1 MEADAENN
9 DTFLVS
15 ASSDKVVALKDF
27 AFENQENFFQLPE
40 NFQIPLHIPN
50 DQLLDIPLNTTF
62 PRQHSKTFEDLSL
75 IEEITEHSSMSTIKS
90 RDVSPRDFDQNLD
103 LDKNISPKQ
112 DSKIAKKG
120 EKKCHKPK
128 ILQKTLSLDSPRNI
142 SSKMMNKICSDIN
155 LKLPSKSN
163 PATPREDAEDTDKS
177 KKPLFAQNKT
187 KIVGKR
193 YQRSPARDREAR
205 VEAAEASVPKPIQ
218 TKTGLVVT
226 QPRPSAASVTSMGRS
241 ASSAS
246 LILGAALGPG
256 LGLDRQLSKSS
267 ENIPGLIPRY
277 KKQKYDH
284 VQSKVKQYIEEM
296 KKNKTNSSTA
306 DSKKS
311 KSRSCSNLLK
321 NTRRSGSDLTAASR
335 PRTADATTLRLTV
348 PGPGPERTPS
358 PAQPAQLR
366 KSISKSDTNL
376 KRTNLSVTPSF
387 LTKSSFTIGHM
398 GAIYDSSE
406 EEDLTQLTAIYRGE
420 DQAGSLLDLVARER
434 KSKQVE
440 LSTKFANFS

>member
-1 MEADAENN
+1 
-9 DTFLVS
+9 
-15 ASSDKVVALKDF
+15 
-27 AFENQENFFQLPE
+27 
-40 NFQIPLHIPN
+40 
-50 DQLLDIPLNTTF
+50 
-62 PRQHSKTFEDLSL
+62 
-75 IEEITEHSSMSTIKS
+75 MSTIKS
-90 RDVSPRDFDQNLD
+90 RDVSPRDFDQNHD
-103 LDKNISPKQ
+103 LDKSITPKQ
-112 DSKIAKKG
+112 NSKITKKG
-120 EKKCHKPK
+120 DKKCHKPK

-163 PATPREDAEDTDKS
+163 PATPREDAEDADKS

-193 YQRSPARDREAR
+193 YQRSPARDRETR

-246 LILGAALGPG
+246 LILGAASGPG

-296 KKNKTNSSTA
+296 KKNKTNSSTS

-321 NTRRSGSDLTAASR
+321 NTRRSRSDLSAASR
-335 PRTADATTLRLTV
+335 PRTADATILRLTV
-348 PGPGPERTPS
+348 PGPGHERTPS

-376 KRTNLSVTPSF
+376 KRTNLSVAPSF

-406 EEDLTQLTAIYRGE
+406 EEELTQLTAIYRGE

-440 LSTKFANFS
+440 LSTKFAKLFIIF